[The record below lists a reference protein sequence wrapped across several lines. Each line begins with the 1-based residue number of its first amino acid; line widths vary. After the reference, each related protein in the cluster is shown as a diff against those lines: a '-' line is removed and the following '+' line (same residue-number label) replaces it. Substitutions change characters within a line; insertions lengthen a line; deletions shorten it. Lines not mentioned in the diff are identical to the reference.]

1 MSVNFNIEV
10 QSKNFGNG
18 KSLSIEEFNVDII
31 DKQLK

>member
-10 QSKNFGNG
+10 QSETFGNG
-18 KSLSIEEFNVDII
+18 KSLSIVGFNVEII